1 MSILT
6 ITKEDSFN
14 NYIPSS
20 HIDKVKA
27 LSDARD
33 LTNDLTRSSS
43 HIASSH
49 GKYAAE
55 VRNHNDDRELTR
67 LAADVDSATYF
78 DQYDLQGN
86 H

>member
-1 MSILT
+1 MNESKECHLNNNDTLSNCLKIINAGANTKRNTHMS
-6 ITKEDSFN
+6 
-14 NYIPSS
+14 
-20 HIDKVKA
+20 
-27 LSDARD
+27 
-33 LTNDLTRSSS
+33 
-43 HIASSH
+43 SSH

-55 VRNHNDDRELTR
+55 VRTHMNDKEDAI